1 MGREDLPV
9 PWKVS
14 NVLDERVRFVM
25 AALAGEVSMTGL
37 CLTHGISRE
46 TGYKWLAR
54 YHAAGWDGLK
64 DQSRAP
70 LHQAGAMAASTAAA
84 VLALRRQ
91 RPHWGPRK
99 LRAVLLREHPQL
111 AWPAAST
118 LGDLLRREGLVAGVG
133 RRRRPELVTRPFA
146 AATAPNDLWCID
158 FKGWFRTGDGRRC
171 DPLTLSDAVSRY
183 LLACEIMEPQT
194 AGVAAACERVFRERG
209 LPGALRM
216 DNGPPFA
223 STGAGGLTR
232 LSVGWV
238 KLGIRLERITPGCPG
253 QNGRH
258 ERMHRTLK
266 AETSCPP
273 AASVAAQQARFDT
286 FRRDFNE
293 VRPHEALDQATPASR
308 HTGAGRAYPARI
320 EEPWY
325 DAEHQVRRVR
335 TDGTIKWRG
344 TLVPISAALA
354 GEPIGLAELEGGD
367 WAVRFA
373 DIALGVVERAGNKFR
388 CLAAARPGRRKAE
401 QTGETVNHVPGPECQ

>member
-1 MGREDLPV
+1 MGGEDLPV

-14 NVLDERVRFVM
+14 KVLDERVRFVM
-25 AALAGEVSMTGL
+25 AAVGGEVSMTGL
-37 CLTHGISRE
+37 CLRHGISRE

-54 YHAAGWDGLK
+54 YHAEGWDGLQ
-64 DQSRAP
+64 DHSRTP
-70 LHQAGAMAASTAAA
+70 LHQPGAMSAATAAA
-84 VLALRRQ
+84 VLALRGQ
-91 RPHWGPRK
+91 RPSWGPRK
-99 LRAVLLREHPQL
+99 LRAALLRDHPQQT
-111 AWPAAST
+111 WPAAST
-118 LGDLLRREGLVAGVG
+118 LGDLLRREGLVAASG
-133 RRRRPELVTRPFA
+133 RRRRPEPVTRPFA
-146 AATAPNDLWCID
+146 AATAPNQLWCID
-158 FKGWFRTGDGRRC
+158 FKGWFRTGDGQRC

-183 LLACEIMEPQT
+183 LLVCEIMAPRAAE
-194 AGVAAACERVFRERG
+194 VAAACERLFRERG

-238 KLGIRLERITPGCPG
+238 KLGIRLERIDPGCPQ

-266 AETSCPP
+266 AETSAPP
-273 AASVAAQQARFDT
+273 AASPAAQQARFDA
-286 FRRDFNE
+286 FRRDYNE
-293 VRPHEALDQATPASR
+293 VRPHEALHQATPASQ
-308 HTGAGRAYPARI
+308 HCGDGRAYPGRI

-344 TLVPISAALA
+344 RFVPISTALA
-354 GEPIGLAELEGGD
+354 GEPVGLAELDGGD

-373 DIALGVVERAGNKFR
+373 DIALGVVDKTGREYR

-401 QTGETVNHVPGPECQ
+401 HTGETVSHVPGPKCQ

>member
-1 MGREDLPV
+1 M
-9 PWKVS
+9 
-14 NVLDERVRFVM
+14 RFVM
-25 AALAGEVSMTGL
+25 AALGGEISMTAA
-37 CLTHGISRE
+37 CLGHGISRE

-54 YHAAGWDGLK
+54 YRASGWDGLK
-64 DQSRAP
+64 DQPRAP
-70 LHQAGAMAASTAAA
+70 SRQAGAMSPAIAAA

-99 LRAVLLREHPQL
+99 LRAVLLRAHPQE

-118 LGDLLRREGLVAGVG
+118 LGDLLRREGLVAAAG
-133 RRRRPELVTRPFA
+133 RRHRPEPVTQPFV
-146 AATAPNDLWCID
+146 TPSAPNDLWCID

-183 LLACEIMEPQT
+183 LLACEIIQPQ
-194 AGVAAACERVFRERG
+194 AVGVATVCERLFRERG
-209 LPGALRM
+209 LPGGLRM

-223 STGAGGLTR
+223 SSGPGGLTR

-238 KLGIRLERITPGCPG
+238 KLGIRLERITPGCPE

-266 AETSCPP
+266 AETSSPP
-273 AASVAAQQARFDT
+273 AATAAAQQARFDD

-293 VRPHEALDQATPASR
+293 VRPHEALGQTTPASR
-308 HTGAGRAYPARI
+308 HTGEARAYPDRI
-320 EEPWY
+320 DDPWY
-325 DAEHQVRRVR
+325 DANHQVRRVR
-335 TDGTIKWRG
+335 TDGTIMWRG
-344 TLVPISAALA
+344 ALVPISSALV

-373 DIALGVVERAGNKFR
+373 DLALGVLERASNKFR
-388 CLAAARPGRRKAE
+388 GLAAARPGRRKAE
-401 QTGETVNHVPGPECQ
+401 QTGETVSHVPGPKCQ

>member
-9 PWKVS
+9 PWKAS
-14 NVLDERVRFVM
+14 SVLDERIRFVM
-25 AALAGEVSMTGL
+25 AVLGGEVSMAGL
-37 CLTHGISRE
+37 CLSHGISRE

-54 YHAAGWDGLK
+54 HHAGGWDGLK

-70 LHQAGAMAASTAAA
+70 LHQAGAVTAAIAAA
-84 VLALRRQ
+84 VVAMRRK

-99 LRAVLLREHPQL
+99 LRAALLRDRPEE

-118 LGDLLRREGLVAGVG
+118 LGDLLRREGLVADGS
-133 RRRRPELVTRPFA
+133 RRQRPELVTRPFA
-146 AATAPNDLWCID
+146 AATAPNELWCID
-158 FKGWFRTGDGRRC
+158 FKGWFGTADGHRC

-183 LLACEIMEPQT
+183 LLACEIMEPRT
-194 AGVAAACERVFRERG
+194 AGVLVACDRLFRERG

-238 KLGIRLERITPGCPG
+238 KLGIRLERITPGCPE

-266 AETSCPP
+266 AETSRPP
-273 AASVAAQQARFDT
+273 AATLAAQQARFDA

-308 HTGAGRAYPARI
+308 HTSEGRAYPSRI
-320 EEPWY
+320 DEPWY
-325 DAEHQVRRVR
+325 DADHQVRRVR

-344 TLVPISAALA
+344 TLVPISTALA
-354 GEPIGLAELEGGD
+354 GEPIGLAALEGGD
-367 WAVRFA
+367 WAVWFA
-373 DIALGVVERAGNKFR
+373 DIALGVVERTSNNFR

-401 QTGETVNHVPGPECQ
+401 QTGETVNHVPGPNCQ